1 MNRKRRN
8 FFLIATILS
17 FIFIFISIISTH
29 HLNTAKAQAPEKTSF
44 LQGKTSEASE
54 QSDLAPMI
62 YVSSHLYIICNT
74 DNNDAISS
82 SKWTYVGQISSCVDS
97 SLKPQE
103 ELQANDEIVGAKVYN
118 SGEKLLVKYNEKQW
132 IYQLY

>member
-1 MNRKRRN
+1 
-8 FFLIATILS
+8 
-17 FIFIFISIISTH
+17 
-29 HLNTAKAQAPEKTSF
+29 
-44 LQGKTSEASE
+44 
-54 QSDLAPMI
+54 
-62 YVSSHLYIICNT
+62 
-74 DNNDAISS
+74 
-82 SKWTYVGQISSCVDS
+82 VDS

>member
-1 MNRKRRN
+1 MNKFKI
-8 FFLIATILS
+8 FFTFVVISLVIIFFIHS
-17 FIFIFISIISTH
+17 FPQSVSESPS
-29 HLNTAKAQAPEKTSF
+29 PEKTVFHHEKSSDSSD
-44 LQGKTSEASE
+44 QSE
-54 QSDLAPMI
+54 LAPMI